1 LKGVL
6 KQIQK
11 KIKTLEYDLLVLVKQ
26 EHQDVLTRLKTIP
39 GIGNKTAV
47 MLVVLTDGFN
57 RFKSGCLQHIQFMN
71 LKASMN
77 IVKN

>member
-1 LKGVL
+1 MKAVL

-26 EHQDVLTRLKTIP
+26 ELQDVLTSLKTIP

-57 RFKSGCLQHIQFMN
+57 RFKSGCLQHIQFIN
-71 LKASMN
+71 PKASMN

>member
-1 LKGVL
+1 MKAVL

-11 KIKTLEYDLLVLVKQ
+11 KIKTLEYDLLILVKQ

>member
-1 LKGVL
+1 MENSL
-6 KQIQK
+6 KQFQK
-11 KIKTLEYDLLVLVKQ
+11 EMKSLEYDLLVLVKQ
-26 EHQDVLTRLKTIP
+26 ELQDVLTSLKTIP

-57 RFKSGCLQHIQFMN
+57 RFKSGCLQHIQFIN
-71 LKASMN
+71 PKASMN

>member
-1 LKGVL
+1 MENSL
-6 KQIQK
+6 KQFQK
-11 KIKTLEYDLLVLVKQ
+11 EMKSLEYDLLVLVKQ
-26 EHQDVLTRLKTIP
+26 ELQDVLTSLKTIP

>member
-1 LKGVL
+1 
-6 KQIQK
+6 
-11 KIKTLEYDLLVLVKQ
+11 LEYDLLILVKQ

-57 RFKSGCLQHIQFMN
+57 RFTSGCLQHIRFMN

>member
-1 LKGVL
+1 MLSYFESRL

-11 KIKTLEYDLLVLVKQ
+11 KIKTLEYDLLILVKQ

-47 MLVVLTDGFN
+47 MLVDLTDGFD
-57 RFKSGCLQHIQFMN
+57 RFTNGSQ
-71 LKASMN
+71 
-77 IVKN
+77 